1 MYQQQLSHCGF
12 KNEESKGSNIF
23 SSAIFNADEDVE
35 EGHCKWEVGW
45 TA

>member
-12 KNEESKGSNIF
+12 KNEESKRSNIF
-23 SSAIFNADEDVE
+23 SSAILNADEE
-35 EGHCKWEVGW
+35 AEKGHCKWEAGW